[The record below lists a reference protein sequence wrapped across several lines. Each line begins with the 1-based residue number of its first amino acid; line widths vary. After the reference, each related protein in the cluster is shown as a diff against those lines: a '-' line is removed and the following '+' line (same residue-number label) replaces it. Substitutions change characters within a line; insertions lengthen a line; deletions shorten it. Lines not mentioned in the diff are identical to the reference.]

1 EVAPVVPQRLLEV
14 ADRPGAVAA
23 LEEEAAGLEE
33 ARRARTGLRRV
44 GGLLQQVLEITLRVA
59 PLEGEVLEGLD
70 GGDVAGVD
78 LARLEEGGARRV
90 RIEKHLAVDASH
102 AVVELHRLGALAGAR
117 GLLRKELQGV
127 GPVAGALV
135 DRSESERGLLRSRI
149 QLEGR
154 PVGSLGAVDLLQ
166 LVQVEV
172 A

>member
-1 EVAPVVPQRLLEV
+1 HVERSLGSLPVLPLPIQLDQAPGRVEVAPVVPQRLLEV

-59 PLEGEVLEGLD
+59 PLEGELLEGLD
-70 GGDVAGVD
+70 GGDVAGID

-102 AVVELHRLGALAGAR
+102 AVVEL
-117 GLLRKELQGV
+117 
-127 GPVAGALV
+127 
-135 DRSESERGLLRSRI
+135 RSEE
-149 QLEGR
+149 
-154 PVGSLGAVDLLQ
+154 
-166 LVQVEV
+166 
-172 A
+172 